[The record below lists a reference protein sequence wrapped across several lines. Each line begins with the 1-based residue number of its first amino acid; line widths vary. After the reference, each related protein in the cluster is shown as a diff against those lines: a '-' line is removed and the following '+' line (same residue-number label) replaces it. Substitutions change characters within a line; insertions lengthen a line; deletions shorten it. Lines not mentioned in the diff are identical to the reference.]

1 MLQLCHSA
9 LLESR
14 EKFEI
19 KLTKPLKFLTG
30 ISTTFHNE
38 CNASLNVFLGRK
50 DCISEDPEGRKY
62 VTTKPE
68 VSLLEPQSLDIIR
81 LEISARDIIVND
93 QVQNIM
99 FGDAKHLI
107 DFGRTSF
114 GMEALHW
121 TAVQV

>member
-1 MLQLCHSA
+1 MFS
-9 LLESR
+9 
-14 EKFEI
+14 
-19 KLTKPLKFLTG
+19 
-30 ISTTFHNE
+30 
-38 CNASLNVFLGRK
+38 GRK

-68 VSLLEPQSLDIIR
+68 VSVLEPQSLDDIR
-81 LEISARDIIVND
+81 LEISARKGNVND

>member
-1 MLQLCHSA
+1 MFS
-9 LLESR
+9 
-14 EKFEI
+14 
-19 KLTKPLKFLTG
+19 
-30 ISTTFHNE
+30 
-38 CNASLNVFLGRK
+38 GRK

-68 VSLLEPQSLDIIR
+68 VSALEPQSLDDIR
-81 LEISARDIIVND
+81 LEISARKRNVND

-121 TAVQV
+121 TAVQVSTQSVGIEFKV